1 MYYRDILSKRVTL
14 AFDDGNARESSIRRW
29 RGEKMESRDGFT
41 RETRFDSVRFD
52 DLAFSLL
59 VNAPQIRICPAS
71 TRSQPFFLFSFF
83 FFQTEAFNQRVCG
96 TNIIEHSCAVQCHFI
111 IAFHRSPI
119 PLKPWESL
127 ELSFVNEGDAR
138 WKTSYRVSFFQLN
151 VHTCIKFRARHGKG
165 VLTLWGPGGVDLT
178 GTCEVF

>member
-1 MYYRDILSKRVTL
+1 MTL
-14 AFDDGNARESSIRRW
+14 GYVAFDDGNARESSIGRW

-71 TRSQPFFLFSFF
+71 TRSQPFFSFSRFF
-83 FFQTEAFNQRVCG
+83 FLFFFVKRRNTQAPCPRHGISSSTIAPY
-96 TNIIEHSCAVQCHFI
+96 HSV
-111 IAFHRSPI
+111 SSI

-127 ELSFVNEGDAR
+127 ELSFVDEGDGKEKISR
-138 WKTSYRVSFFQLN
+138 LIESRFSSL
-151 VHTCIKFRARHGKG
+151 TCIHASSFEHGTWRSCVKFWWRWFDSCMRSLLINIIG
-165 VLTLWGPGGVDLT
+165 
-178 GTCEVF
+178 